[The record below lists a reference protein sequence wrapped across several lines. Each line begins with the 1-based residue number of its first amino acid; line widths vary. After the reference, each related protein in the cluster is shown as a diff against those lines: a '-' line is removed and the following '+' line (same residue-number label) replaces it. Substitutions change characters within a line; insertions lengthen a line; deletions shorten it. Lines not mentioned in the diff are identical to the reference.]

1 MRWVNATTK
10 APPKKRYKP
19 VDRKVKPTF
28 ISRKKV
34 LNLWSPYE
42 HHNAANDYCD
52 TCIRL
57 NIDCLGWGPKRPQWM
72 KDKQVVKAHRLQI
85 KETLAASGLLRNRHS
100 ICGAD
105 TDTVG
110 SP

>member
-1 MRWVNATTK
+1 TCRL
-10 APPKKRYKP
+10 R
-19 VDRKVKPTF
+19 
-28 ISRKKV
+28 RKKCD
-34 LNLWSPYE
+34 E

-100 ICGAD
+100 IW
-105 TDTVG
+105 
-110 SP
+110 